1 MIAEI
6 LLPFAS
12 MITSAF
18 TAPSFISLTTPL
30 IWFVALSL
38 MLSSFETITLEALNK
53 NIAFLPTL
61 RSRAFS
67 LSTVIVAFRTS
78 PPASLPAINE
88 FTAPV
93 LTSDISTFS

>member
-1 MIAEI
+1 
-6 LLPFAS
+6 
-12 MITSAF
+12 
-18 TAPSFISLTTPL
+18 
-30 IWFVALSL
+30 

-78 PPASLPAINE
+78 PPASLPAISE